1 MYQVKYMSWP
11 TPMITMR
18 IVATIKTNMR
28 RQIDSKSSMLIPAT
42 NVIAIAIF
50 IIALHIPLCVIVHT
64 LAKFHI
70 YILGR
75 CAVSISLKI
84 IQEVLHFIHVC
95 IVAVIKAD

>member
-50 IIALHIPLCVIVHT
+50 IIALYVPIGVVVLNALRWHLFVRWCFSVS
-64 LAKFHI
+64 
-70 YILGR
+70 GE
-75 CAVSISLKI
+75 CAVI
-84 IQEVLHFIHVC
+84 F
-95 IVAVIKAD
+95 

>member
-42 NVIAIAIF
+42 N
-50 IIALHIPLCVIVHT
+50 IIAGIVIVVALHT
-64 LAKFHI
+64 PKLVV
-70 YILGR
+70 ILNIGNFL
-75 CAVSISLKI
+75 V
-84 IQEVLHFIHVC
+84 E
-95 IVAVIKAD
+95 